1 MQNKFKGK
9 EHDYQKIPPGYWI
22 NILGN
27 LESRDYRMRADR
39 EDQKSA
45 ANNNKKKAEQSW
57 YSDSNSKVI
66 PRVPQKNKK
75 TKPGKD
81 R

>member
-27 LESRDYRMRADR
+27 LKSRDYRMRADR

-45 ANNNKKKAEQSW
+45 ANNNNKKKAEQS
-57 YSDSNSKVI
+57 
-66 PRVPQKNKK
+66 
-75 TKPGKD
+75 
-81 R
+81 